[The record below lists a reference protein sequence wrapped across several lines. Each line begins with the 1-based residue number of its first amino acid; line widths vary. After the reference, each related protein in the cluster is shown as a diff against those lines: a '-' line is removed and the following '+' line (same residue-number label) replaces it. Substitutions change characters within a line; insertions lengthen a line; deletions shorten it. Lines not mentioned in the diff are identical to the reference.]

1 MLLLLQIWRQMHTC
15 QLHSK
20 RQASCVAVKL
30 LYIAQWQ
37 RSRCMFAAGFVTA
50 SCQHSGICSSMLGAR
65 MRSGDA
71 GEQLPRDVVAAA
83 DLATNAYLPA
93 AQ

>member
-1 MLLLLQIWRQMHTC
+1 
-15 QLHSK
+15 
-20 RQASCVAVKL
+20 
-30 LYIAQWQ
+30 
-37 RSRCMFAAGFVTA
+37 MFAAGFVTA